1 MGASFYNGYS
11 PAERD
16 AKYQVLMERI
26 AIGEQPEAAG
36 PCMLCGDPTSPVMYH
51 DEDYSLPYLW
61 ESPALLVLCGNCHK
75 DKLHKRFGRPPSH
88 WHAFI
93 AHVRRGGWAS
103 DIAKDAEI
111 RKEVDRYRRALEAGE
126 PFELRSLRPYVGV
139 VGEEWFANLRLD
151 EASKTDPAARPRP

>member
-1 MGASFYNGYS
+1 
-11 PAERD
+11 
-16 AKYQVLMERI
+16 
-26 AIGEQPEAAG
+26 
-36 PCMLCGDPTSPVMYH
+36 MLCGDPTSPVMYH

-126 PFELRSLRPYVGV
+126 PFELRPLRPIGV
-139 VGEEWFANLRLD
+139 VGEWFANLRP
-151 EASKTDPAARPRP
+151 TRPARPTRPHARP